1 MEMQPLIQLFIQEYL
16 KIKFKEE
23 IQTAPRGAFQ
33 YRLDED
39 DCAELSFI
47 REPEESFTNWM
58 YDLQPRDARYVVN
71 PDWQPVLA
79 ERFNQIDVY
88 DELILY
94 HLLFTINSTL
104 TIRPTNDY
112 TAMNDRMKSY
122 SFFQLSHCSVVS
134 RLSEEQQHQLR
145 DFFFFFYLYAH
156 PVNEDTLY
164 ACSFH
169 EQRLVHTKTNIS
181 LEHYF
186 AAFHD
191 HYIAHAD
198 QYRDDLVIDPD
209 DIRASKHL
217 TLELLRIIEGKS
229 SPLHMPSEE
238 GLEAVVQM
246 INNVDLMLQL
256 YEDNT
261 SALFEIMSDFLA
273 EDAEDRST
281 LYREHCFTT
290 LLQNYVCYILYFTFD
305 EIHTLVD
312 YFGSTPTW
320 CGVIINKM
328 FTDTIFLQ
336 KIIRLKQIDINAYP
350 DVIAFFGE
358 EARSIYLS

>member
-1 MEMQPLIQLFIQEYL
+1 MEIQPRIQLFIYEYF
-16 KIKFKEE
+16 KIKFK
-23 IQTAPRGAFQ
+23 QDMQPAPLGAFR
-33 YRLDED
+33 YSLDED
-39 DCAELSFI
+39 ICAELSFI
-47 REPEESFTNWM
+47 REPEESFTSWM

-79 ERFNQIDVY
+79 KRFNQIDVY

-112 TAMNDRMKSY
+112 NVMNDRMKSY

-134 RLSEEQQHQLR
+134 RFSEEQKHQLR

-164 ACSFH
+164 ACSFND
-169 EQRLVHTKTNIS
+169 QRLVHTQTNIS

-186 AAFHD
+186 TALHD
-191 HYIAHAD
+191 HYSAHGD
-198 QYRDDLVIDPD
+198 QYSDDLIINPD
-209 DIRASKHL
+209 DIQASKHL

-229 SPLHMPSEE
+229 SPLLIPSEE
-238 GLEAVVQM
+238 GLEAVVEL

-256 YEDNT
+256 YEDDA
-261 SALFEIMSDFLA
+261 SALFEIMRGFLA
-273 EDAEDRST
+273 ENRST

-290 LLQNYVCYILYFTFD
+290 LLQNYVCYILHFKFD

-328 FTDTIFLQ
+328 FTDTIFIQ
-336 KIIRLKQIDINAYP
+336 RIMRLKQIDISTYP
-350 DVIAFFGE
+350 DVIAHFGE